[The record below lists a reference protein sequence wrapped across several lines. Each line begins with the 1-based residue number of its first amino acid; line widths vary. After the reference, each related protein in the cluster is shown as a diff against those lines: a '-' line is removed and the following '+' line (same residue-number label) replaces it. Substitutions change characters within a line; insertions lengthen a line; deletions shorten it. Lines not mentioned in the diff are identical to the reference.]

1 MKVNPY
7 LLFDGQCEQAFKF
20 YEDVLGGKIEAMI
33 RFDEMQES
41 GDYPPE
47 SAKKIMHVSLRFG
60 DNVLMGSDD
69 PSPNFQKAQGMSVAL
84 HTETPAD
91 AEGIFAALSRDATT
105 MIMPIGETSW
115 ALRFGMFVD
124 RFGTPWMINCS
135 KPM

>member
-1 MKVNPY
+1 MKINPY

-69 PSPNFQKAQGMSVAL
+69 PSPAFQKAQGMSVAL
-84 HTETPAD
+84 HTDTPAE
-91 AEGIFAALSRDATT
+91 AESIFAALSKDATT
-105 MIMPIGETSW
+105 VIMPIGETSW
-115 ALRFGMFVD
+115 AQRFGMFVD